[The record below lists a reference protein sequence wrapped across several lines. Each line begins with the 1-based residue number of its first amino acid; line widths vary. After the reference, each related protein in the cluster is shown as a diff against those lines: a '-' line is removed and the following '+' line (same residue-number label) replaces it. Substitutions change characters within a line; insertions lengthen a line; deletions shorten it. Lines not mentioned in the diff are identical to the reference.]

1 MAQFVAFRMPIAAQI
16 LATTVMLIVPERI
29 AHAQANPAGHRLI
42 IEGEFAAPEFRS
54 DRKPRG
60 ISGMACLGTDV
71 DKKRECLT
79 INDEELSAEIVSLQD
94 DFRPDPMTMPF
105 TWSCRQRPLS

>member
-1 MAQFVAFRMPIAAQI
+1 MAEFAAFRRPIAAQI
-16 LATTVMLIVPERI
+16 FATTVMLLVPERI
-29 AHAQANPAGHRLI
+29 AYAQANTGGHRLI
-42 IEGEFAAPEFRS
+42 IEGEFAAPESRS

-60 ISGMACLGTDV
+60 ISGMACLGTDL

-94 DFRPDPMTMPF
+94 D
-105 TWSCRQRPLS
+105 S